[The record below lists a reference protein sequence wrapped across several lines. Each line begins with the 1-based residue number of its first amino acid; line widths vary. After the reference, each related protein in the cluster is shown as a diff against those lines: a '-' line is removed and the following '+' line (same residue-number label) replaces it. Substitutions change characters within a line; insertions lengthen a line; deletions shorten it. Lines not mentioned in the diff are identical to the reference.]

1 MHSGQV
7 LVALVF
13 ILAGIGLIAA
23 TFLVQKQED
32 KVRMPGYYTTAT
44 ITQIRPCNNKKE
56 LAVTFEFTKDF
67 KLRQVTNSYGTEE
80 AGKWATGR
88 SSLIVF
94 NEAQGRVY
102 VNPMKAS
109 RQKQAIMIILGFL
122 VLLFGLSWLY
132 FSFTLLS

>member
-67 KLRQVTNSYGTEE
+67 KLRQVTNSYVTEE
-80 AGKWATGR
+80 AGNWVTGR
-88 SSLIVF
+88 RSLIVF
-94 NEAQGRVY
+94 DETTGTVY

-109 RQKQAIMIILGFL
+109 RQKQAVMIIVGFL
-122 VLLFGLSWLY
+122 VLMFGLSWLY
-132 FSFTLLS
+132 FSLTMMK

>member
-1 MHSGQV
+1 MFSVQV
-7 LVALVF
+7 FIALSC

-23 TFLVQKQED
+23 TFLVQKKED
-32 KVRMPGYYTTAT
+32 ETRMPGYYTTAT
-44 ITQIRPCNNKKE
+44 VTQIRPCKNNSE

-67 KLRQVTNSYGTEE
+67 KIRQVTNSYGTEE
-80 AGKWATGR
+80 AGNLVTGR

-94 NEAQGRVY
+94 DEAQGRVY

-109 RQKQAIMIILGFL
+109 RQKQAVMIIVGFL

>member
-1 MHSGQV
+1 MYSGQV
-7 LVALVF
+7 LVALAF

-44 ITQIRPCNNKKE
+44 ITQIQPCSNKKE

-67 KLRQVTNSYGTEE
+67 KIQQVTNSYCMEE
-80 AGKWATGR
+80 AENWVKGR
-88 SSLIVF
+88 RSLIVF
-94 NEAQGRVY
+94 DDAQGRVY

-109 RQKQAIMIILGFL
+109 RQKQAVMIIVGFL
-122 VLLFGLSWLY
+122 VLMFGLSWLY
-132 FSFTLLS
+132 FSVTMLN

>member
-67 KLRQVTNSYGTEE
+67 KLRQVTNSYVTEE
-80 AGKWATGR
+80 AGNWVTGR
-88 SSLIVF
+88 RSLIVF
-94 NEAQGRVY
+94 DETTGTVY

-109 RQKQAIMIILGFL
+109 RQKQAVMIIVGFL
-122 VLLFGLSWLY
+122 VLMFGLSWLY
-132 FSFTLLS
+132 FSLTMLK

>member
-1 MHSGQV
+1 MYSGQV
-7 LVALVF
+7 LVALAF

-44 ITQIRPCNNKKE
+44 ITQIRPCSNKKE

-67 KLRQVTNSYGTEE
+67 KIQQVTNSYCMEE
-80 AGKWATGR
+80 AENWVTGR
-88 SSLIVF
+88 RSLIVF
-94 NEAQGRVY
+94 DDAQGRVY

-109 RQKQAIMIILGFL
+109 RQKQAVMIIVGFL
-122 VLLFGLSWLY
+122 VLMFGLSWLY
-132 FSFTLLS
+132 FSVTMLK